1 MAHCGLRQLRQRH
14 RTCLTVLVQ
23 TGTMHA
29 PSNFNTPSQDQSA
42 VAAKANRRVCAVVL
56 LLFVVAAT
64 LGAVRKDVTRGFDE
78 VAHASYIAHLQ
89 HSGETW
95 PAFEDMRMLD
105 PSSFGFTSKGNY
117 LDHPSPY
124 YVLLARLGPTLE
136 GHPEAI
142 LFDRLFNVLLA
153 AIGLAALMAVGL
165 VAKLPRLT
173 LYAYIVPIAG
183 IPVLAPLAGAINND
197 NAAFAG
203 GGIATLAALQLL
215 NTGSRAWLIAALGG
229 VILASWAKFTALLL
243 VGGLVG
249 GVLLWLLWRGRL
261 PSRWVG
267 LIAIAALLAVAPYVA
282 LFAQYGSPTPRTPGQ
297 IAMIKSGALAVG
309 WDSAERMSPAAFAVH
324 FVSEFV
330 LEWMPIF
337 PRNALNYAMLAI
349 PIIAAL
355 CAVAGLFLA
364 GQRIA
369 HGKEQPL
376 DIMIAAGA
384 LAFAVTFV
392 IHGIFSYRLHT
403 EFGWLTSAYPRYYL
417 PLAALIPL
425 AGLSLLGAIK
435 RPSARAM
442 LLVFLIAGP
451 VVFCLLGAPL
461 E

>member
-1 MAHCGLRQLRQRH
+1 MPALG
-14 RTCLTVLVQ
+14 
-23 TGTMHA
+23 
-29 PSNFNTPSQDQSA
+29 NFDTSSQDQSA
-42 VAAKANRRVCAVVL
+42 VAAKANWLVCAFVL

-64 LGAVRKDVTRGFDE
+64 LSAIRKDVTLGFDE
-78 VAHASYIAHLQ
+78 VAHASYVAHLQ

-105 PSSFGFTSKGNY
+105 PSSFKFTRDANY

-124 YVLLARLGPTLE
+124 YVLLARIGPTLE

-142 LFDRLFNVLLA
+142 LFDRLFNALLA
-153 AIGLAALMAVGL
+153 AIGFAALMAVGL

-215 NTGSRAWLIAALGG
+215 STESRAWLIAALGG

-261 PSRWVG
+261 PSRSVG

-282 LFAQYGSPTPRTPGQ
+282 LFVQYGSPTPRTPGQ
-297 IAMIKSGALAVG
+297 IAMIKLGALAVG
-309 WDSAERMSPAAFAVH
+309 WDSAERMTPASYATH

-330 LEWMPIF
+330 LEWMPILK
-337 PRNALNYAMLAI
+337 PRNALNYAALTI
-349 PIIAAL
+349 PITAAL
-355 CAVAGLFLA
+355 CAFVGFLVAV
-364 GQRIA
+364 QRIA
-369 HGKEQPL
+369 YEKAGPL
-376 DIMIAAGA
+376 DIVVAAGV
-384 LAFAVTFV
+384 LAFAGTFL
-392 IHGIFSYRLHT
+392 IHGIFSYELHT
-403 EFGWLTSAYPRYYL
+403 EFGWQATAYPRYYL
-417 PLAALIPL
+417 PLAAIVPL
-425 AGLSLLGAIK
+425 AELSLLGAIK
-435 RPSARAM
+435 QPSARAI

-451 VVFCLLGAPL
+451 LVFRLLGAPL
-461 E
+461 G